1 MEMNPGAAYKAL
13 VSDIGTLDFS
23 GPAQPCALLLT
34 GDRSFPVLVDT
45 KGQVLAAAAQYGQGR
60 MVVLAHE
67 SYLSNPGFARF
78 LRNVVQWLKPRPDA
92 LVSVQEG
99 LAPLPGCSP
108 ETAGPEKQGVQVG
121 VRICDAYRLERP
133 EDLVQFVKAGGG
145 LLIGGQ
151 AWYWAS
157 QHGPDQVLSDFPGNR
172 VTSVAGVYF
181 TRGLGEVGTVSVPE
195 KMPRIPLLVQHGLD
209 ETQDLS
215 QLLLGVSKFNLQ
227 DTGHPSSLLVH
238 GALAFPVGL
247 DEAHGV
253 FLAAGHHGRGRVVVA
268 SHENQ
273 LSAPQ
278 MKTFILNVVRW
289 LLRGRKGTV
298 GVGDGLSELRA
309 LLANEEVSCEL
320 TGLREDLSVYCCNS
334 YSALQAREI
343 QEFVAEGGGL
353 LIGGQ
358 SWNWALSHPHLSAVA
373 DYPGNRILNPLGI
386 SILQR
391 GIQAEKVSPLP
402 APGGPRA
409 YHLRRAL
416 AQLLPLVGQKTD
428 PQPPLSLW
436 IRKLGQDCVELLKI
450 PAETSPIFS
459 SFHRDLETLVQAGGV
474 PRVSKETPLRASSKE
489 AVLLGIATE
498 LYRTHP
504 GVLIQNCPEEPQGPP
519 LTILINGQNK
529 ETWRSTGLYLPPW
542 QTAVLTF
549 PPSATDANLQVQV
562 GCHSDDLTEAEEL
575 KRPPVVTS
583 RFDVCSERVT
593 VSSLWGGLMYIV
605 LPTGCQ
611 LDPIP
616 VTVRG
621 AMQAPFFRLG
631 EPWPWTLRHHP
642 APWAELETDNLTLT
656 VPAENICLL
665 DSPEPLLDIWQQ
677 IMGAVSKLAAVP
689 QTLRR
694 PERIVADVQIS
705 AGWMHAG
712 YPIMIH
718 LESVEEVVNLQRI
731 WEKGLW
737 GPLHELGHNQ
747 QRSNWEFPPHTSE
760 ATCNLWS
767 VYVSETV
774 LGIPRHEAHTSLRP
788 EARASR
794 VKAFLEQGAPL
805 KKWEVFVALETY
817 LQLQEAF
824 GWEPFIQLFADYQ
837 TETGVPDDNKAKMN
851 LWAQKFSQLVKKN
864 LAPFFKAW
872 GWPIEEKLAR
882 ELEETFPV
890 WLENPLLPYLSP
902 QT

>member
-1 MEMNPGAAYKAL
+1 L

-181 TRGLGEVGTVSVPE
+181 IVIIIIIKLHYGMGSPQFPTLGEKGERMIPTRLRNLWVGQGQRLRESDWLRPIYQSITYVAPALLESLRGPYLEIDLLQFSLRNLLLCPNTCMSSNSNTFIHSISNTVS
-195 KMPRIPLLVQHGLD
+195 G
-209 ETQDLS
+209 
-215 QLLLGVSKFNLQ
+215 
-227 DTGHPSSLLVH
+227 
-238 GALAFPVGL
+238 
-247 DEAHGV
+247 
-253 FLAAGHHGRGRVVVA
+253 
-268 SHENQ
+268 
-273 LSAPQ
+273 
-278 MKTFILNVVRW
+278 
-289 LLRGRKGTV
+289 
-298 GVGDGLSELRA
+298 
-309 LLANEEVSCEL
+309 
-320 TGLREDLSVYCCNS
+320 
-334 YSALQAREI
+334 
-343 QEFVAEGGGL
+343 
-353 LIGGQ
+353 
-358 SWNWALSHPHLSAVA
+358 
-373 DYPGNRILNPLGI
+373 
-386 SILQR
+386 
-391 GIQAEKVSPLP
+391 PLP
-402 APGGPRA
+402 G
-409 YHLRRAL
+409 
-416 AQLLPLVGQKTD
+416 
-428 PQPPLSLW
+428 
-436 IRKLGQDCVELLKI
+436 E
-450 PAETSPIFS
+450 
-459 SFHRDLETLVQAGGV
+459 
-474 PRVSKETPLRASSKE
+474 
-489 AVLLGIATE
+489 
-498 LYRTHP
+498 
-504 GVLIQNCPEEPQGPP
+504 
-519 LTILINGQNK
+519 

-631 EPWPWTLRHHP
+631 ETSPSAWHKTLRHHP

-902 QT
+902 Q